1 MHVPVVDRHQKP
13 LMPTTPSRA
22 ARWVK
27 SGKATPFWKRGVWC
41 VRLNQDPSDDK
52 TQDIAV
58 GVDPG
63 SKREGFTVKSE
74 AHTYLNI
81 QAHAVTW
88 VKKHVEIRRHL
99 RRARRYRNTPCR
111 QPRWS
116 NRRKG
121 RLAPSTRARWNWKL
135 RILNWL
141 AKMYPIDTVCVED
154 IKATT
159 RKGRGGKWN
168 ASFSPLQ
175 VGKKYFYGEV
185 RDKWTLE
192 IYQGYETKAI
202 RDDLGLK
209 KTKGKLAAKFSAH
222 CVDSWA
228 LANDHVGGHISP
240 DNEDMLL
247 IKPIQ
252 FRRRQLHRQNFKPG
266 GIRSAYGSTRSLGFE
281 RGSIVTH
288 PKWGETYVGGTSKGR
303 ISLHCRKTGKRL
315 CRNAKP
321 VNITF
326 RTYNSFTVGKVAN
339 SSTA

>member
-1 MHVPVVDRHQKP
+1 MLVPVVDKNQKP

-52 TQDIAV
+52 KQDIAV

-88 VKKHVEIRRHL
+88 VKQHVETRRNL
-99 RRARRYRNTPCR
+99 RRSRRYRNTPCR

-116 NRRKG
+116 NRRKA
-121 RLAPSTRARWNWKL
+121 RIAPSTRARWNWKL

-141 AKMYPIDTVCVED
+141 AKMYPIATVCVED
-154 IKATT
+154 ISSKT

-168 ASFSPLQ
+168 MLFSPLQ
-175 VGKKYFYGEV
+175 IGKNYFYGEV
-185 RDKWTLE
+185 RDKWKLE

-209 KTKGKLAAKFSAH
+209 KTKGKLAEKFSAH

-228 LANDHVGGHISP
+228 MANDHVGGHIEP
-240 DNEDMLL
+240 DNKDMLVL
-247 IKPIQ
+247 KPLR
-252 FRRRQLHRQNFKPG
+252 FHRRQLHRQTFKPG
-266 GIRSAYGSTRSLGFE
+266 GKRTRYGSTRSLGFE

-288 PKWGETYVGGTSKGR
+288 PKWGETYIGGNTNNR

-315 CRNAKP
+315 FKTARPNDL
-321 VNITF
+321 TF
-326 RTYNSFTVGKVAN
+326 RTFNSFTTRKVAN
-339 SSTA
+339 SSTV